1 MGRHYA
7 GRDGGHVATLEWE
20 GKHAVTVYLERMRRS
35 VLQVD
40 PALSRGA
47 AQGGDRIILGDNLA
61 ALDALVPDHAGR
73 VDMVLTD
80 PPYNTGRRDWLYDD
94 SASTPAGLHWLDAAL
109 GPAVARA
116 LSRQDRW
123 LCLMYPRLLYL
134 RRLMAE
140 HGVIACCIDDREYP
154 RLRLL
159 MEEVFGAENFLAT
172 FVWVNTGNID
182 NHSRIKTNH
191 EYVVVFAR
199 DARRFVPGR
208 VLAPQV
214 GARSKL
220 RRPVIRNTI
229 VKNGPRNP
237 VRDLV
242 LPAGF
247 PASFDHGV
255 IPVPVDPAFWP
266 RFTAPMEV
274 RAGRLVHPVTL
285 RSGWS
290 SRRQCAAFIAAG
302 FKDITDRQGLKTRFY
317 LTASGAVFMEKDRQD
332 QPSHILTVL
341 QGMGTVQQASAALA
355 RCGVRFDYP
364 KPLPL
369 VTYLLRAL
377 CPDPGAVV
385 LDAFGGSGTT
395 AQAVMDLNAADGGT
409 RRFVVMEMDERIA
422 TTVTQP
428 RLAHVLAHHARAG
441 TGFRFCRVVMPPSA
455 QDAEMAIPVGHAAA
469 SEN

>member
-1 MGRHYA
+1 M
-7 GRDGGHVATLEWE
+7 ATLEWE
-20 GKHAVTVYLERMRRS
+20 GKHAVTACLERMRAG

-40 PALSRGA
+40 SHLCRGA
-47 AQGGDRIILGDNLA
+47 AEGQDMIILGDNLA
-61 ALDALVPDHAGR
+61 ALDALMPDHAGR
-73 VDMVLTD
+73 VDMVLID

-94 SASTPAGLHWLDAAL
+94 SASTPAALHWLEAAL
-109 GPAVARA
+109 GPGQAGR

-123 LCLMYPRLLYL
+123 LCLMYPRLLQL
-134 RRLMAE
+134 RQLMAE
-140 HGVIACCIDDREYP
+140 NGVIACCIDDREYP

-159 MEEVFGAENFLAT
+159 MEEVFGPANFLAT

-229 VKNGPRNP
+229 IKNGPRNP
-237 VRDLV
+237 VSDLV
-242 LPAGF
+242 LPVGF
-247 PASFDHGV
+247 PARVEDGA
-255 IPVPVDPAFWP
+255 IPVPTDPGFWP
-266 RFTAPMEV
+266 RFDVPIV
-274 RAGRLVHPVTL
+274 IRDGRLAQAVTL

-302 FKDITDRQGLKTRFY
+302 FDDIIDRQGLKTRFY
-317 LTASGAVFMEKDRQD
+317 LTSSGAVFMEKDRLA

-341 QGMGTVQQASAALA
+341 EGMGTVQQAATELA
-355 RCGVRFDYP
+355 QCGVRFDYP
-364 KPLPL
+364 KPLSL

-377 CPDPGAVV
+377 CPDPAAVV

-395 AQAVMDLNAADGGT
+395 GQAVMDLNAEDGGT
-409 RRFVVMEMDERIA
+409 RRFIVMEMDEHIA

-428 RLAHVLAHHARAG
+428 RLAHVLARHARPG
-441 TGFRFCRVVMPPSA
+441 TGFRFCRLGMS
-455 QDAEMAIPVGHAAA
+455 
-469 SEN
+469 

>member
-1 MGRHYA
+1 M
-7 GRDGGHVATLEWE
+7 ATLEWE
-20 GKHAVTVYLERMRRS
+20 GKHAVAAYLERMRGG
-35 VLQVD
+35 VLRVD

-61 ALDALVPDHAGR
+61 ALGALMPDHAGR
-73 VDMVLTD
+73 VDMVLID

-94 SASTPAGLHWLDAAL
+94 SASTPAGLRWLDAAL
-109 GPAVARA
+109 GSAVAGG

-123 LCLMYPRLLYL
+123 LCLMYPRLLQM

-140 HGVIACCIDDREYP
+140 TGVIACCIDDREYP

-159 MEEVFGAENFLAT
+159 MEEVFGPANFLAT

-229 VKNGPRNP
+229 IKNGPRNP
-237 VRDLV
+237 VSDLV

-255 IPVPVDPAFWP
+255 IPVPADPAFWP
-266 RFTAPMEV
+266 RFTTPIVV
-274 RAGRLVHPVTL
+274 RQGRLAQPVTL

-302 FKDITDRQGLKTRFY
+302 FDDITDRRGLKTRFY
-317 LTASGAVFMEKDRQD
+317 LTASGAVFMEKDREP

-341 QGMGTVQQASAALA
+341 QGMGTVQQASVALA

-395 AQAVMDLNAADGGT
+395 AQAVMDLNAEDGGT

-422 TTVTQP
+422 TTVIQP

-441 TGFRFCRVVMPPSA
+441 AGFRFCRLVMPASAHAQDVVM
-455 QDAEMAIPVGHAAA
+455 
-469 SEN
+469 

>member
-1 MGRHYA
+1 M
-7 GRDGGHVATLEWE
+7 ATLEWE
-20 GKHAVTVYLERMRRS
+20 GKHAVTACLDRMRAG

-40 PALSRGA
+40 PALCRGA
-47 AQGGDRIILGDNLA
+47 AEGTDMVILGDNLA
-61 ALDALVPDHAGR
+61 ALGALMPDHEGQ
-73 VDMVLTD
+73 VDMVLID

-94 SASTPAGLHWLDAAL
+94 SVSNPAALHWLGDVL
-109 GPAVARA
+109 GPQRA
-116 LSRQDRW
+116 ASLSRQDRW
-123 LCLMYPRLLYL
+123 LCLMYPRLLRL
-134 RRLMAE
+134 RQLMAE
-140 HGVIACCIDDREYP
+140 NGVIACCIDDREYP

-159 MEEVFGAENFLAT
+159 MEEVFGPGNFLAT

-199 DARRFVPGR
+199 DARRFVPGC

-229 VKNGPRNP
+229 IKNGPRNP
-237 VRDLV
+237 VSDLV

-247 PASFDHGV
+247 PARFDDGV
-255 IPVPVDPAFWP
+255 IPVPTDPGFWP
-266 RFTAPMEV
+266 RFDVPIVV
-274 RAGRLVHPVTL
+274 RNGRLAQAVTL

-302 FKDITDRQGLKTRFY
+302 FRDITDRQGLKTRFY
-317 LTASGAVFMEKDRQD
+317 LTPSGAVFMEKDRQA

-341 QGMGTVQQASAALA
+341 EGMGTVQQAATELA
-355 RCGVRFDYP
+355 QCGVCFDYP
-364 KPLPL
+364 KPLSL

-377 CPDPGAVV
+377 CPAPDAVV

-428 RLAHVLAHHARAG
+428 RLAHVLARHARPGA
-441 TGFRFCRVVMPPSA
+441 GFRFCRLGMP
-455 QDAEMAIPVGHAAA
+455 
-469 SEN
+469 